1 MKIWQKINIIFLK
14 SELKKVVLVFFGLI
28 LVGLLEVAGVSSIAP
43 FMAVIT
49 SPDIIHENKYLEIAY
64 QFSQAPNDNTFI
76 IYLGVFSISVLLI
89 ANFVNAFM
97 VWQINYFSYLQTHRV
112 SVRLMRGYLHRP
124 YSFYLDQNTSELSK
138 NILNEINR
146 SIGGTVLPALTVLSK
161 LIVTIFIFILLV
173 YIDPIIASCT
183 TIILGS
189 AYWLIYRFVRSRLNN
204 IGVGA
209 NETNFQMYKTA
220 NEAMS
225 GIKDIKL
232 RGIEEEFVGRFNNP
246 SQRFNTYLAQKTIMA
261 VLPRYL
267 LEVVAFSGIISVMIF
282 FVSTG
287 YTTTEIL
294 PIVSLYAMAGFRLL
308 PAVQQI
314 YSGITNFKFNLPAL
328 EKLYSDLSK
337 APVSA
342 YEINNQ
348 EPMVLSEDLEVNSLS
363 YSYSNSKSLVL
374 NKLNLKI
381 NANTTIGIVGSTGSG
396 KTTLIDLLLGLLSPN
411 SGSISVDGV
420 EINDNNIRAWQQIV
434 GYVPQSI
441 YLNDDSIE
449 RNIAFAVPKNQVDK
463 KLIKQVAKMANLDSF
478 VESLPEKYNTVV
490 GERGVRLSGGQRQR
504 IGIARALYHSP
515 SVIFLDEATSSLDG
529 ITENVIMEAIQNLS
543 HKKTIVMV
551 AHRLT
556 TLKECD
562 VIHLMQNGHIVD
574 SGTYQQLVD
583 NNKDF
588 KEMAKSQ

>member
-1 MKIWQKINIIFLK
+1 
-14 SELKKVVLVFFGLI
+14 
-28 LVGLLEVAGVSSIAP
+28 
-43 FMAVIT
+43 
-49 SPDIIHENKYLEIAY
+49 
-64 QFSQAPNDNTFI
+64 
-76 IYLGVFSISVLLI
+76 
-89 ANFVNAFM
+89 
-97 VWQINYFSYLQTHRV
+97 
-112 SVRLMRGYLHRP
+112 
-124 YSFYLDQNTSELSK
+124 
-138 NILNEINR
+138 
-146 SIGGTVLPALTVLSK
+146 
-161 LIVTIFIFILLV
+161 
-173 YIDPIIASCT
+173 
-183 TIILGS
+183 
-189 AYWLIYRFVRSRLNN
+189 
-204 IGVGA
+204 
-209 NETNFQMYKTA
+209 
-220 NEAMS
+220 
-225 GIKDIKL
+225 
-232 RGIEEEFVGRFNNP
+232 
-246 SQRFNTYLAQKTIMA
+246 
-261 VLPRYL
+261 
-267 LEVVAFSGIISVMIF
+267 
-282 FVSTG
+282 
-287 YTTTEIL
+287 
-294 PIVSLYAMAGFRLL
+294 MAGFRLL

>member
-14 SELKKVVLVFFGLI
+14 SELKKVLLVFFGLI

-43 FMAVIT
+43 FMAVIA

-64 QFSQAPNDNTFI
+64 QFSQAPNDNIFI

-161 LIVTIFIFILLV
+161 LIVTVFIFILLV
-173 YIDPIIASCT
+173 YIDPIIASFT

-551 AHRLT
+551 AHRLS

-562 VIHLMQNGHIVD
+562 IIHMMHNGKIVD
-574 SGTYQQLVD
+574 SGTYQQLID
-583 NNKDF
+583 SNQDF
-588 KEMAKSQ
+588 KKMAKK

>member
-282 FVSTG
+282 LFLQATLQLKYYQLSRFMRWQDLDYCLQFSRYIVELQTLSLT
-287 YTTTEIL
+287 YLRLKNYIL
-294 PIVSLYAMAGFRLL
+294 
-308 PAVQQI
+308 
-314 YSGITNFKFNLPAL
+314 
-328 EKLYSDLSK
+328 
-337 APVSA
+337 
-342 YEINNQ
+342 
-348 EPMVLSEDLEVNSLS
+348 
-363 YSYSNSKSLVL
+363 
-374 NKLNLKI
+374 
-381 NANTTIGIVGSTGSG
+381 
-396 KTTLIDLLLGLLSPN
+396 
-411 SGSISVDGV
+411 
-420 EINDNNIRAWQQIV
+420 
-434 GYVPQSI
+434 I
-441 YLNDDSIE
+441 YLK
-449 RNIAFAVPKNQVDK
+449 P
-463 KLIKQVAKMANLDSF
+463 LL
-478 VESLPEKYNTVV
+478 
-490 GERGVRLSGGQRQR
+490 
-504 IGIARALYHSP
+504 
-515 SVIFLDEATSSLDG
+515 
-529 ITENVIMEAIQNLS
+529 
-543 HKKTIVMV
+543 
-551 AHRLT
+551 AHM
-556 TLKECD
+556 K
-562 VIHLMQNGHIVD
+562 
-574 SGTYQQLVD
+574 
-583 NNKDF
+583 
-588 KEMAKSQ
+588 